1 MPGYCAFLLLA
12 EEDQP
17 QGREGVERDPEARYQ
32 LLLEG
37 QRRLLGGRGLLDVWQ
52 LFQLV
57 GLSGIDI
64 VDETVG

>member
-1 MPGYCAFLLLA
+1 VPGYCVGLLLA

-17 QGREGVERDPEARYQ
+17 QGGQGVERDPEARYQ

-57 GLSGIDI
+57 GLAGIDV